1 MIPTLQLSDNML
13 NSKITLAHKFTPAKP
28 TPKKPGQLDDFADH
42 AEQLLSPV
50 TQTGL
55 TPMQESKSHSM
66 RRKLSFENSAVT
78 KKEDSPKNPATKP
91 SQTERVSIVS
101 IKESN

>member
-1 MIPTLQLSDNML
+1 MPNLIPTLQLSDNML

-50 TQTGL
+50 T
-55 TPMQESKSHSM
+55 
-66 RRKLSFENSAVT
+66 
-78 KKEDSPKNPATKP
+78 
-91 SQTERVSIVS
+91 
-101 IKESN
+101 